1 MIETLVEFLTG
12 LPPVGVLAFAFLI
25 AYAENIFPPSPSD
38 VLIVFCGTLVG
49 IGTIDF
55 ISLAAAST
63 LGGCAG
69 FCTMY
74 IVGRK
79 FGTTITTSPR
89 FSFLPISSITKA
101 EEWFRRYGNWL
112 IVVNRFLSGTRA
124 VISLFA
130 GISSLP
136 FARTLL
142 LSGIS
147 ALAWN
152 SLLIVAGMLLG
163 ERWRTIN
170 DYLSMYSQ
178 FITPTLVVA
187 LIVYGGYSYYK
198 KRNAP
203 QE

>member
-12 LPPVGVLAFAFLI
+12 LPPLGVLFFAFLI

-38 VLIVFCGTLVG
+38 ILIVFCGTLVG

-55 ISLAAAST
+55 YSLAVAST

-89 FSFLPISSITKA
+89 FSFLPIASITKA
-101 EEWFRRYGNWL
+101 EEWFRRYGTWL

-130 GISSLP
+130 GISQLP
-136 FARTLL
+136 FGRTLL
-142 LSGIS
+142 LSAIS

-152 SLLIVAGMLLG
+152 SLLILAGMLLG

-170 DYLSMYSQ
+170 EYLTMYSQ
-178 FITPTLVVA
+178 FITPTLVVGL
-187 LIVYGGYSYYK
+187 LIYFGYSYYRK
-198 KRNAP
+198 KSNKSS
-203 QE
+203 

>member
-12 LPPVGVLAFAFLI
+12 LPPAGVLIFAFLI

-55 ISLAAAST
+55 FSLAAAST

-89 FSFLPISSITKA
+89 FSFLPIASIAKA

-130 GISSLP
+130 GISALP
-136 FARTLL
+136 FGRTLL
-142 LSGIS
+142 LSAFS

-152 SLLIVAGMLLG
+152 SLLIVSGMLLG

-170 DYLSMYSQ
+170 DYLSLYSQ
-178 FITPTLVVA
+178 FITPTLVIA
-187 LIVYGGYSYYK
+187 IILYFGYSYYK
-198 KRNAP
+198 KRKTS